1 VPDDS
6 PGNAPGRDDA
16 LDGRKLLLGVSGGIA
31 AYKTATL
38 VRLFKKAGAE
48 VQVLMTESAARF
60 VTPLTLGALS
70 GREVLT
76 GVFPDGPGGS
86 DEGESSGA
94 WTKHVSLGLW
104 ADLFV
109 VAPATAQTL
118 AKLAGGFCDSMLTAT
133 ALSARCPLL
142 VCPSMDRDMYAHP
155 AVQGNL
161 ERLRGYG
168 YTILPAAEGELA
180 SGLTGRGRLPEP
192 EAIADRARSM
202 VREEGGRS
210 SSAKVRKREKVGR
223 REGGERTRM
232 RKSEA
237 EERKREGGK
246 EADEPATPSPVEN
259 EPSNPPTLNPSRAQP
274 LRGEHVLVTAGPTRE
289 PLDPV
294 RHLTNPSTG
303 TMGFAMAE
311 AAARRGAHVTL
322 VAGPT
327 ALETP
332 AAASSEG
339 GPVER
344 IDVNTAAEMHA
355 AAREHAPRADLVVMA
370 AAVADYTPAEP
381 PAPSK
386 LKKGDT
392 GDELTLRLMR
402 TPDILAELGAAKRDG
417 QRLVGFALETDDGP
431 DNARRKLREKNL
443 DWIVLNS
450 LTEDGSGFGPGA
462 NRVTLIGASGT
473 EEDFPTLPKRALADR
488 LLDRV
493 APAAASRTD
502 TQSQHE

>member
-1 VPDDS
+1 MTDGAS
-6 PGNAPGRDDA
+6 GGNAPERRDDA

-31 AYKTATL
+31 AYKTAAL

-86 DEGESSGA
+86 DEGESSSA
-94 WTKHVSLGLW
+94 WTKHISLGLW

-118 AKLAGGFCDSMLTAT
+118 AKLSGGFCDSMLTAT

-210 SSAKVRKREKVGR
+210 SSAKVGKREKVRG
-223 REGGERTRM
+223 REGEG
-232 RKSEA
+232 
-237 EERKREGGK
+237 RKREGGK

-303 TMGFAMAE
+303 TMGFALAE

-355 AAREHAPRADLVVMA
+355 AAREHAPRAGLVVMA

-392 GDELTLRLMR
+392 GDELTLRLTR

-450 LTEDGSGFGPGA
+450 LTEDGSSFGPGA

-493 APAAASRTD
+493 APTAASRAE